1 MQVITVPCRRDNFT
15 FLVGLPGRPE
25 VAVVDPCEPDPVLD
39 SVRAHGLRVVA
50 ILNTH
55 HHGDHVGGNER
66 VCSEFP
72 GIDVYAHSSDH
83 GRIPGQTVLLE
94 EGDSVAVAGLSFEVL
109 FVPGHT
115 RGHIAY
121 VTDGAAFVGD
131 TLFGAGCGRLFEGT
145 AQQLYESLNFK
156 LARLPDR
163 TRVYFAH
170 EYTASNLRFA
180 AHVEPDNA
188 EIAKRQSEVAQRRAA
203 GEWTTPSELGL
214 EKQTN
219 PFLRLDVRQ
228 VRSHVGL
235 DESAPPERVFAALR
249 AEKDKF

>member
-1 MQVITVPCRRDNFT
+1 MRVITVPCLRDNFT
-15 FLVGLPGRPE
+15 YLVGLPGRPE
-25 VAVVDPCEPDPVLD
+25 VVVVDPCEPQAVMNC
-39 SVRAHGLRVVA
+39 VRANELRVVA

-55 HHGDHVGGNER
+55 HHADHVGGNQR

-94 EGDSVAVAGLSFEVL
+94 EGDSVQVAGLSFDVL

-121 VTDGAAFVGD
+121 VTDGAVFVGD

-145 AQQLYESLNFK
+145 AEQLYESLNLK

-180 AHVEPDNA
+180 AHVEPDNPQVA
-188 EIAKRQSEVAQRRAA
+188 RRQGEVAERRAA

-219 PFLRLDVRQ
+219 PFLRVHLPQ
-228 VRSHVGL
+228 VRKHVGL
-235 DESAPPERVFAALR
+235 DENAAPERVFAALR